1 MMLIDLYIGT
11 LITGLISYEIIKV
24 KDKVV
29 KYLDHQESP
38 YILKCGRVAF
48 DMRLAPHILVSGLS
62 GQGKSKFVE
71 SLLIDRDDIDVIFL
85 NVFKDDMRT
94 INARRINTLESI
106 KNFLESVLKPN
117 RTIPLYIVID
127 ELLALSIQDKSISKT
142 ITKLLAVARHFN
154 VFLICISQ
162 SATKEEIGAKMLFN
176 TRVCFKQVES
186 SQYQTVLGYTPEDKK
201 LQQREFYYI
210 STETGKSKVPL
221 IK

>member
-1 MMLIDLYIGT
+1 MLLDLYIRT
-11 LITGLISYEIIKV
+11 LITGIVSYEIIRA
-24 KDKVV
+24 KDKLVE
-29 KYLDHQESP
+29 YLNHQESP
-38 YILKCGRVAF
+38 YILKCGKISY
-48 DMRLAPHILVSGLS
+48 DMRLSPHILLAGLS
-62 GQGKSKFVE
+62 GQGKTKMVE
-71 SLLIDRDDIDVIFL
+71 SMLQGRTDIDVVLL

-94 INARRINTLESI
+94 INAKRINTLEDI

-127 ELLALSIQDKSISKT
+127 ELLALSIQDKSISKM

-162 SATKEEIGAKMLFN
+162 SATKEEIGSKMLFN

-186 SQYQTVLGYTPEDKK
+186 SQYQTVLGYSPENKQ

-210 STETGKSKVPL
+210 STEIGKGKVP
-221 IK
+221 IIN